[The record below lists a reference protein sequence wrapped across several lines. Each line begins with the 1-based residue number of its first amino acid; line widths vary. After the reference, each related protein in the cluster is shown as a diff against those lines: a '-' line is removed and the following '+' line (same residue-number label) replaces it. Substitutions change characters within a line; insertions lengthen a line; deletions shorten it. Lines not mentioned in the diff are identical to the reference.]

1 MTHLARRAGLHRCA
15 QVAPLGDTG
24 RVPQP
29 PLAYEATAAPSPPP
43 AYDVAISVMDMG
55 VPAPASG
62 PAPMT
67 DDFVLPRLVSAPVPA
82 PVPALAPAQPSQRLG
97 SFRRKWTKI
106 KTAITRPLAEREA
119 ECEAE
124 CEAALFFAF
133 QAAFQQELTVQL
145 QEQEEIRM
153 EFIFKSRLIDELRMG
168 QSRYNVAG
176 EYRYDIEFVNM
187 RNACHKRADAA
198 SREGAIRFAR
208 LLGRPLHEAEY
219 VHASTWAAN
228 DPDDMYGINT
238 LSASPAADNRVSVH
252 AAFNSSRQA

>member
-24 RVPQP
+24 RVPTP
-29 PLAYEATAAPSPPP
+29 PPAYEATVAPSPPP

-133 QAAFQQELTVQL
+133 QAAFQQERTVQL
-145 QEQEEIRM
+145 QKQEEIRI
-153 EFIFKSRLIDELRMG
+153 EFIFKSRLLNEGRAARLRH
-168 QSRYNVAG
+168 NVVSG
-176 EYRYDIEFVNM
+176 HRYDIQFANM
-187 RNACHKRADAA
+187 RDECHERADAA
-198 SREGAIRFAR
+198 AREGAIRLAR

-238 LSASPAADNRVSVH
+238 LSASPAAGERVRH
-252 AAFNSSRQA
+252 AVFGIRWQW